1 MNPKALD
8 GYEILEEIGQGPS
21 ATVYLARHQAT
32 RKQVALKLF
41 HESAVADRD
50 TIRALHREVVI
61 SSGLEHANIVRVF
74 DINETGGRHYI
85 AMDYVDGVPLNR
97 LLEHYKR
104 FETVQACRIVQGMA
118 AGLSYAHR
126 SGISHGSLV
135 PENVLIESQTGRV
148 VLTDFGISRTMA
160 RSLGQGVPPPERVG
174 FLAPEQLAGSNPD
187 DRTDLFALGG
197 MLYYLLTGRRPAPGT
212 VSKPGAA
219 LPQMPGLRSLLPNLP
234 IWLETVVA
242 RCMSAEPHER
252 FDSTTDLIDELEAG
266 LEIPDET
273 EGDDLLAPTPT
284 APTEEPAPRIQSRT
298 GDMKLLRAKTAG
310 GTLGMLMRGKNAP
323 VEPESSVKNAERRL
337 LELSFETRS
346 RRPSRR
352 TSASRPGLS
361 EDRPATPTPPPPP
374 ETPEVRTEEPALTDW
389 FKDPS
394 RAGHGPM
401 QAPPAPPSRP
411 SSVESTPLARTAPPP
426 PRPAPAAPPR
436 TEAPTPPPA
445 PPRPAPAAPPR
456 TEAPSPPAPPRPA
469 PAAPPRTEA
478 PTPPPAPPRPAP
490 AASPRT
496 EAPTPPPAPPRPAP
510 AASDRPSWQGAR
522 PGESPRSA
530 PPAPESPRPAVGPAS
545 PRVSSAL
552 GGAGTVGAPPPK
564 PPREAPRPATRPK
577 DKTPAQ
583 PPSRSSSRVSAIP
596 PPSREPER
604 GERPARSPLR
614 TPGPADGGTIR
625 VTARDLDPQ
634 GTQARR
640 RMLVG
645 LLLVLLLAGGGGL
658 LWHFV
663 LGIPRGTVVL
673 ELPGVAGASV
683 AVVQD
688 GREGR
693 KVDFEDGQARVRVP
707 KDQDLE
713 LVVSA
718 VGYLPKTIPVRVSL
732 EEDEKTIP
740 VEMTGAPGTL
750 AITVQA
756 PGLQGEVSLV
766 VQDGSQK
773 IPGKTRTG
781 ALELEVP
788 TGRSLTVQATAPGYV
803 SQPSRVTLDPAT
815 GSASLQL
822 KMVPDHGILQLD
834 LQGQSLANAKGT
846 IRVLDGTRELAKAPL
861 ADAGKALEKLPLGR
875 NLTVK
880 VSTNLHL
887 PGQASARLTPDVP
900 RSKVTLSLQLAPRLK
915 IDTVPWAT
923 VLVGDSRAG
932 QADAEGVLTLT
943 EKHLKELGRQYEVR
957 ASREGFKTATRT
969 VRATPGQSTLSL
981 ALTPLPQPTYSGGGS
996 SYSGGG
1002 GYSSGGGYSGGGGSS
1017 GSSSGG
1023 SSTGSSGSA
1032 ASTPSTPAGSGG
1044 STGGGWGSV
1053 QVPGEH

>member
-1 MNPKALD
+1 M
-8 GYEILEEIGQGPS
+8 
-21 ATVYLARHQAT
+21 
-32 RKQVALKLF
+32 
-41 HESAVADRD
+41 
-50 TIRALHREVVI
+50 
-61 SSGLEHANIVRVF
+61 
-74 DINETGGRHYI
+74 
-85 AMDYVDGVPLNR
+85 
-97 LLEHYKR
+97 
-104 FETVQACRIVQGMA
+104 
-118 AGLSYAHR
+118 
-126 SGISHGSLV
+126 
-135 PENVLIESQTGRV
+135 
-148 VLTDFGISRTMA
+148 
-160 RSLGQGVPPPERVG
+160 
-174 FLAPEQLAGSNPD
+174 
-187 DRTDLFALGG
+187 
-197 MLYYLLTGRRPAPGT
+197 
-212 VSKPGAA
+212 
-219 LPQMPGLRSLLPNLP
+219 
-234 IWLETVVA
+234 
-242 RCMSAEPHER
+242 
-252 FDSTTDLIDELEAG
+252 TT
-266 LEIPDET
+266 
-273 EGDDLLAPTPT
+273 
-284 APTEEPAPRIQSRT
+284 
-298 GDMKLLRAKTAG
+298 
-310 GTLGMLMRGKNAP
+310 
-323 VEPESSVKNAERRL
+323 
-337 LELSFETRS
+337 
-346 RRPSRR
+346 
-352 TSASRPGLS
+352 
-361 EDRPATPTPPPPP
+361 
-374 ETPEVRTEEPALTDW
+374 
-389 FKDPS
+389 
-394 RAGHGPM
+394 
-401 QAPPAPPSRP
+401 
-411 SSVESTPLARTAPPP
+411 
-426 PRPAPAAPPR
+426 
-436 TEAPTPPPA
+436 
-445 PPRPAPAAPPR
+445 
-456 TEAPSPPAPPRPA
+456 
-469 PAAPPRTEA
+469 
-478 PTPPPAPPRPAP
+478 
-490 AASPRT
+490 
-496 EAPTPPPAPPRPAP
+496 
-510 AASDRPSWQGAR
+510 
-522 PGESPRSA
+522 
-530 PPAPESPRPAVGPAS
+530 
-545 PRVSSAL
+545 
-552 GGAGTVGAPPPK
+552 
-564 PPREAPRPATRPK
+564 
-577 DKTPAQ
+577 
-583 PPSRSSSRVSAIP
+583 
-596 PPSREPER
+596 
-604 GERPARSPLR
+604 
-614 TPGPADGGTIR
+614 
-625 VTARDLDPQ
+625 RDLDPQ

-673 ELPGVAGASV
+673 ELPGVAEASV

-740 VEMTGAPGTL
+740 VEMTGAPGKL

-803 SQPSRVTLDPAT
+803 SQPSRVTLDPAK

-822 KMVPDHGILQLD
+822 KMVPDHGILQVD

-861 ADAGKALEKLPLGR
+861 SNAGKVLEKLPLGR

-880 VSTNLHL
+880 VTTNLHL
-887 PGQASARLTPDVP
+887 PGQASARLTPDAP

-923 VLVGDSRAG
+923 VLVGDSQAG
-932 QADAEGVLTLT
+932 QADAAGVLTLT
-943 EKHLKELGRQYEVR
+943 EKHLKELGRQYEIR

>member
-445 PPRPAPAAPPR
+445 PPTPAPAAPPR